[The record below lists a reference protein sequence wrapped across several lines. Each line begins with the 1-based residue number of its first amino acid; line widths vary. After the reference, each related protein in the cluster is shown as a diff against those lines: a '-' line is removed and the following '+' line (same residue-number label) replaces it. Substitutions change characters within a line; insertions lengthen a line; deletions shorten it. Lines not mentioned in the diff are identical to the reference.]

1 MFAVAES
8 VKYIFRSDHIY
19 SKILNWKENSNSFI
33 FENCISLTF
42 GFHDED
48 LCIPQFSMTTNLTLR
63 QNLYSPN
70 NCYFVMIGGKYI
82 NKIGDV
88 MEKVNSV
95 TNNFGGKRPLA
106 VFLLSDNY
114 NEDIII
120 DYGLSVDYVNYL
132 DYGFER
138 FKATPV
144 MVKYLE
150 YQN

>member
-1 MFAVAES
+1 
-8 VKYIFRSDHIY
+8 
-19 SKILNWKENSNSFI
+19 
-33 FENCISLTF
+33 
-42 GFHDED
+42 
-48 LCIPQFSMTTNLTLR
+48 
-63 QNLYSPN
+63 
-70 NCYFVMIGGKYI
+70 MIGGKYI

>member
-1 MFAVAES
+1 MV
-8 VKYIFRSDHIY
+8 
-19 SKILNWKENSNSFI
+19 
-33 FENCISLTF
+33 
-42 GFHDED
+42 
-48 LCIPQFSMTTNLTLR
+48 
-63 QNLYSPN
+63 
-70 NCYFVMIGGKYI
+70 GGKYI

-88 MEKVNSV
+88 MEKVNSFK
-95 TNNFGGKRPLA
+95 NDFGGRRPLA
-106 VFLLSDNY
+106 VFLLSDNF

>member
-1 MFAVAES
+1 
-8 VKYIFRSDHIY
+8 
-19 SKILNWKENSNSFI
+19 
-33 FENCISLTF
+33 
-42 GFHDED
+42 
-48 LCIPQFSMTTNLTLR
+48 
-63 QNLYSPN
+63 
-70 NCYFVMIGGKYI
+70 MIGGKYI

-132 DYGFER
+132 DYGLER
-138 FKATPV
+138 LKATPV